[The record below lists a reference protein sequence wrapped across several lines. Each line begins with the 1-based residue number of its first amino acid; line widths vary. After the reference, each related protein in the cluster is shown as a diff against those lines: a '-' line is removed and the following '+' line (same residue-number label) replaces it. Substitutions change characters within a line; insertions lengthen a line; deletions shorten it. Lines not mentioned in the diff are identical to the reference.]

1 MKASTL
7 VLAIAGLACLAA
19 CADRPEDPA
28 PAATAP
34 DVASAS
40 APAPAYRVRAG
51 REAPLNAD
59 TGWSAGLSESAT
71 VRADA
76 PFRLRF
82 EVAPPDGLDAE
93 CVRLEYRRNGGPWTA
108 VEAHDFPYPL
118 RELELESVPAAG
130 SPLPPGW
137 RAASPEM
144 PLLFLYA
151 APWDLEGV
159 FDFGAEYR
167 LDPAG
172 PGHTSLVF
180 GYADPDNHWRLTLDA
195 ETGRV
200 RVLRIEGGTAEL
212 VAEQPAAVRAGE
224 WQQAEVQ
231 LEDGLLGISFNDDAV
246 EFSLPAPPGLPAG
259 EFGFLLPAPGAAE
272 LRSFVIEGEPS
283 SPRVSI
289 VATGAY
295 EDGTATTDLLAGIA
309 AAHAGGSGVSLAA
322 CAPLSLAA
330 GQHAELEWPLV
341 IRRFADGAVTNEPGD
356 VFEFRLVDGAGQAL
370 PGAPVPVVTLDV
382 PAGHLGGTFVETPG
396 RVGPWRT
403 ANGDLYFIME
413 PAESDN
419 LFMVVKST
427 DGGRSWREV
436 DGANRPATGDLEAV
450 DARLVG
456 DTIHILHQV
465 TEATLYHAFRTSA
478 HPEAP
483 DTWAVTDETA
493 TAVTASNQMATLVVR
508 PDGTMVAFHLG
519 DTIGYSIRSTAGEWS
534 PEVVLDQGGLE
545 TAGPQAV
552 LGSGGVVHLA
562 YYGLDGTIWHRR
574 LLPGDTLTEAQLL
587 DDGAAVGD
595 DHLGPVLPLVY
606 LPEIDTVVVVYRRA
620 DGRLYERRIAGA
632 TPASPAVMISDLPV
646 VQHAVDSQQAGAD
659 AAGWDGGVVVAFI
672 DQADRS
678 IYTTVN
684 RGDGWEA
691 PARQVEG
698 IRGAWVRGNVYRR
711 DDGALV
717 YGYVYDAGSEGG
729 AGMNRYAE
737 LVLEPAGEP
746 VVLRFAVLGDAE
758 PKPEPEFP
766 NLAAAVRD
774 VNALAA
780 DGRLDFVVGVGDI
793 AHKGTLVQYE
803 NAAAVLEQLELPFYP
818 IMGNEE
824 HDSTT
829 ERFLEFANR
838 WNDGQAEIP
847 GPRYTRD
854 LEHLVMVHASPDYGR
869 DFNDEGVAWILAQ
882 VRAAYP
888 RPVFLVVHGAQA
900 GVYPENPDKGISNP
914 AFAEVVAQ
922 PNLAAVISGDLH
934 MDMDRVGHSRQLG
947 RVHYLHIPALE
958 RTKIPDATQH
968 TPMFRV
974 FTVTASG
981 EVLVDTYQV
990 GQPRPLE
997 RHAYRF
1003 SLSP

>member
-1 MKASTL
+1 M
-7 VLAIAGLACLAA
+7 
-19 CADRPEDPA
+19 
-28 PAATAP
+28 
-34 DVASAS
+34 
-40 APAPAYRVRAG
+40 
-51 REAPLNAD
+51 
-59 TGWSAGLSESAT
+59 SETAT
-71 VRADA
+71 VRADD

-82 EVAPPDGLDAE
+82 EAAPPDGLDE
-93 CVRLEYRRNGGPWTA
+93 DCVRLQYRRNGGPWTA

-118 RELELESVPAAG
+118 RELELEFALRADG
-130 SPLPPGW
+130 RLPPGW
-137 RAASPEM
+137 RAASLEE
-144 PLLFLYA
+144 PLLALYP
-151 APWDLEGV
+151 APWNVEDA
-159 FDFGAEYR
+159 FAFAAEYR

-172 PGHTSLVF
+172 PGNASLVF
-180 GYADPDNHWRLTLDA
+180 GYADPDHHWRLTLDA
-195 ETGRV
+195 EAGRV
-200 RVLRIEGGTAEL
+200 RVVRVVGGTAQL
-212 VAEQPAAVRAGE
+212 VAEQPAAVRAGA
-224 WQQAEVQ
+224 WQQAEVK
-231 LEDGLLGISFNDDAV
+231 LEEGLLEINFNDDAV
-246 EFSLPAPPGLPAG
+246 EFSLPAPSSLPAR

-272 LRSFVIEGEPS
+272 FRSFVIEGEPR
-283 SPRVSI
+283 SPRVSV
-289 VATGAY
+289 VAAGTY
-295 EDGTATTDLLAGIA
+295 EDGAPTADLLAGIA
-309 AAHAGGSGVSLAA
+309 APHGGGSGVSLAA

-330 GQHAELEWPLV
+330 GAHAELEWPLV

-356 VFEFRLVDGAGQAL
+356 VFEFRLADSAGRAVAGT
-370 PGAPVPVVTLDV
+370 PISIVTLDV

-419 LFMVVKST
+419 LFMMVKST
-427 DGGRSWREV
+427 DGGRSWQEV

-465 TEATLYHAFRTSA
+465 TEATFYHAFRTSGHA
-478 HPEAP
+478 DAP
-483 DTWAVTDETA
+483 DTWAVTDEPA
-493 TAVTASNQMATLVVR
+493 TSVTARAQMATLVVR
-508 PDGTMVAFHLG
+508 PDGTMVALHLG

-534 PEVVLDQGGLE
+534 PEVVLDHDGLE

-552 LGSGGVVHLA
+552 LGAGGIVHLA

-574 LLPGDTLTEAQLL
+574 LLPDDTLTEAQLL
-587 DDGAAVGD
+587 DDGAAVGE
-595 DHLGPVLPLVY
+595 DHFGAVLPLVY
-606 LPEIDTVVVVYRRA
+606 RPENDTLVVLYRRA
-620 DGRLYERRIAGA
+620 DGRLYERRITG
-632 TPASPAVMISDLPV
+632 TSPASPATLVAALPV

-659 AAGWDGGVVVAFI
+659 AAGWDGGIVVAFI
-672 DQADRS
+672 DQVDRS
-678 IYTTVN
+678 VYTTVN
-684 RGDGWEA
+684 RGDGWQA
-691 PARQVEG
+691 PALQVEG

-766 NLAAAVRD
+766 NLAAAVSD

-838 WNDGQAEIP
+838 WNNGQAEIP

-854 LEHLVMVHASPDYGR
+854 LGPLVMVHASPDHGR
-869 DFNDEGVAWILAQ
+869 DFNDEGVAWVLAQ

-900 GVYPENPDKGISNP
+900 GVYPENPDKGVANP

-934 MDMDRVGHSRQLG
+934 MDMDRVEHSKQLG

-981 EVLVDTYQV
+981 EVLVDTYQA
-990 GQPRPLE
+990 GRPRPLD